1 MRDITCAASQS
12 GKSLGVRR
20 PNTRNVKR
28 REFAAAIGAAAI
40 LFPRRAFATGGLEG
54 GETAKETLVRV
65 LLASGSDIPPA
76 RQLDAWHF
84 AWNGRT
90 YRGGFA
96 MIELPDGAP
105 GLVDALPLDA
115 YLYGV
120 VSREI
125 SAAWPAAALQAQAIL
140 ARTYV
145 TAKLQRNKAYDVVAY
160 ESDQRFGGIETET
173 VEARAAV
180 DETSGQLVKYL
191 GDVAH
196 VAYSACCG
204 GRTADPADVWHA
216 SFPYLRSVADPH
228 CASSPVYRW
237 QTRISCDSLAS
248 LDLSRAGTL
257 HSVDMLG
264 MTRSLRPRQLAFNG
278 SATTVAVETESFR
291 AAAGMS
297 IVRSTYLRSVVP
309 DGAALD
315 IAGNGSGHGVG
326 MCQWGAH
333 AMAAA
338 GASAADI
345 IAFYFPTTKIV

>member
-1 MRDITCAASQS
+1 
-12 GKSLGVRR
+12 V
-20 PNTRNVKR
+20 NR

-40 LFPRRAFATGGLEG
+40 LIPRSAFATGGLEG
-54 GETAKETLVRV
+54 GITAKETLVRV
-65 LLASGSDIPPA
+65 LLASGADIPPA

-96 MIELPDGAP
+96 MIQLANGKPA
-105 GLVDALPLDA
+105 LVDAVPLDA

-125 SAAWPAAALQAQAIL
+125 SSAWPVAALQAQAIL

-145 TAKLQRNKAYDVVAY
+145 KMKLQPEKPYDVVGS
-160 ESDQRFGGIETET
+160 ESDQRFGGIESET

-180 DETSGQLVKYL
+180 DATAGQLVTYR
-191 GDVAH
+191 GETAR

-204 GRTADPADVWHA
+204 GRTSDPADVWN
-216 SFPYLRSVADPH
+216 SNIPYLRSIVDPH

-237 QTRISCDSLAS
+237 QTRVGYDSLAS
-248 LDLSRAGTL
+248 LNIARAGTL
-257 HSVDMLG
+257 RSVELLG
-264 MTRSLRPRQLAFNG
+264 MTRSLRPRQLGFNG
-278 SATTVAVETESFR
+278 SASTVAVETDSFR

-297 IVRSTYLRSVVP
+297 VVRSTYLRSVVP
-309 DGAALD
+309 SGDALD

-326 MCQWGAH
+326 MCQWGAR

-338 GASAADI
+338 GASPADI
-345 IAFYFPTTKIV
+345 IAFYLPATKIV